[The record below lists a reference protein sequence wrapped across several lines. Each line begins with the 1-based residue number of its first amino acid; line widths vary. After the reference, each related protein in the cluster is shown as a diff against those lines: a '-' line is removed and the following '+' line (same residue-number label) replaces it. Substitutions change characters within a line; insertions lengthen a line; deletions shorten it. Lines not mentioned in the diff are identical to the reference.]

1 MEAARGVL
9 TLLRLLAERPRSR
22 GEISDL
28 LREEGLERGERSV
41 RRWLAV
47 LRSSGFDLRNSKG
60 LYELHGSPVR
70 LSFGDYETLATLS
83 VLGSLAAREPVYG
96 TYLASAVRKLR
107 AAIPEDSLRFADGG
121 GIEFT
126 FDPASDPPEDP
137 AIMDTLRRATRQSRR
152 AEISYH
158 SLRSDTVRRRTV
170 EPVRLAYAQ
179 RAHRLYAY
187 EREENRVTE
196 FRVNRIRE
204 AKMLPDKFS
213 PEAHRHSLEDV
224 RVHLEEGPLEDR
236 LSLAPYDQALAL
248 LPNRYPE
255 TFYEYLAQISVPFPI
270 VCPRWEIIQDGA
282 VTIGPLRGHVQFFRS
297 IFQRFRA
304 GRRGTLP

>member
-22 GEISDL
+22 SEISDL

-60 LYELHGSPVR
+60 LYELQGSPVR
-70 LSFGDYETLATLS
+70 LAFDDYETLATLS

-121 GIEFT
+121 SIEFA

-170 EPVRLAYAQ
+170 EPVRLAHAQ

-204 AKMLPDKFS
+204 ATMLPEKFS

-224 RVHLEEGPLEDR
+224 RVR
-236 LSLAPYDQALAL
+236 LSEKAFTALGKTIIPDEDATIE
-248 LPNRYPE
+248 PE
-255 TFYEYLAQISVPFPI
+255 PDGGAI
-270 VCPRWEIIQDGA
+270 VTGTTP
-282 VTIGPLRGHVQFFRS
+282 S
-297 IFQRFRA
+297 IFWTVRDLAALGPEAEILGSPKLKEAFLSFLRE
-304 GRRGTLP
+304 TSEKYS